1 MDAICERRA
10 ELLKKKKIISTFS
23 EQEKFRVSELE
34 TALDES
40 ECQYQQAIEEFR
52 QLKIDSQ
59 NEIDSL
65 AHQNKAIVDR
75 LQSEKQQAA
84 QEAAELTVKLQQLN
98 ER

>member
-1 MDAICERRA
+1 MRFVSAVRNFFFF
-10 ELLKKKKIISTFS
+10 KKIISAFS

-65 AHQNKAIVDR
+65 ANQNKAIVDR

>member
-1 MDAICERRA
+1 MSTARNFSF
-10 ELLKKKKIISTFS
+10 LKIISTFS